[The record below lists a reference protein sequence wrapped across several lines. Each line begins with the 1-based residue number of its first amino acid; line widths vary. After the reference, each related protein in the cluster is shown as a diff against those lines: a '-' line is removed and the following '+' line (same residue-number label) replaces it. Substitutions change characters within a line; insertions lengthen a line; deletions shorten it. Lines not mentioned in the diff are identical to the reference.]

1 MIDINSYDNAQLH
14 LNAVKLPEIQ
24 RRKTEEDER
33 QMRQFL
39 CEGDLV
45 VAEVQQISNQD
56 KSISIHIRNNNFGK
70 LQNGFLTKVSSDLV
84 KK

>member
-1 MIDINSYDNAQLH
+1 MAEIKIVNKKWKVDINSYDDAQLH

-39 CEGDLV
+39 AEGDLV
-45 VAEVQQISNQD
+45 VAEVQ
-56 KSISIHIRNNNFGK
+56 GK
-70 LQNGFLTKVSSDLV
+70 WLDCNL
-84 KK
+84 

>member
-1 MIDINSYDNAQLH
+1 MIDINSYDVGQLH
-14 LNAVKLPEIQ
+14 LNAVKLKEIQ

-45 VAEVQQISNQD
+45 VAEVQQISN
-56 KSISIHIRNNNFGK
+56 
-70 LQNGFLTKVSSDLV
+70 
-84 KK
+84 